1 MSASWTQKRDRFG
14 GLGVYTVIYLAF
26 IYGPVL
32 VLPVFSFN
40 DSIYVAFPLKGFT
53 LQWALMPRAPSPSR

>member
-1 MSASWTQKRDRFG
+1 MSASWTEKRNRFG

-32 VLPVFSFN
+32 VLPVFSFRGRRRL
-40 DSIYVAFPLKGFT
+40 DADT
-53 LQWALMPRAPSPSR
+53 A